1 MKQRLGDWVVFS
13 AYPGHDFF
21 NNRLF
26 DQIGACDTNGRVLI
40 IAAISKKEFLGQ
52 ESRFERTCYFVKSGT
67 I

>member
-21 NNRLF
+21 HNRLF

-40 IAAISKKEFLGQ
+40 IAAISKKEFW
-52 ESRFERTCYFVKSGT
+52 VKSLDLSGHA
-67 I
+67 IL